1 MVQLVFFTVFILLA
15 TSFHFLFLTKSKAQP
30 YGWQRF
36 MGIISVAS
44 ALILV
49 RSLFRMIE
57 YLEGRDGELQSKEV
71 YLYVLDAIPMVLVSI
86 GLYVFHPSKYFNGRR
101 KSLCESESEMTL
113 SFPYVPRPGS

>member
-1 MVQLVFFTVFILLA
+1 MVQLVFFTVFMVLA
-15 TSFHFLFLTKSKAQP
+15 TSFHYMFLTRAKAQP

-36 MGIISVAS
+36 MVILSVAS

-71 YLYVLDAIPMVLVSI
+71 YIYVLDAIPMAIVSI
-86 GLYVFHPSKYFNGRR
+86 GFHVFHPSKYFNGRR

-113 SFPYVPRPGS
+113 SFPYVPRAGS